1 MTEHLGA
8 ILSGVAALLVAI
20 MSIITFIAQRRDREQ
35 KIRDAEQ
42 SYLLQKIDKTNE
54 EQSNHLIELGKD
66 LDEVHASLADI
77 NNKVD
82 CNERDRLRWQ
92 IRNFAKELREG
103 YKPSLQEF
111 EEIEKDYE
119 RYANLGGNGF
129 IKNEVKYIK
138 QKKEGYFDK

>member
-8 ILSGVAALLVAI
+8 ILSGIAALLVAI

-42 SYLLQKIDKTNE
+42 SYLLQKIDKINE
-54 EQSNHLIELGKD
+54 KQSNQLTDIGKD
-66 LDEVHASLADI
+66 LDEVHASLSNI

-92 IRNFAKELREG
+92 IRNFAKELRGG

-111 EEIEKDYE
+111 EEIEKD
-119 RYANLGGNGF
+119 
-129 IKNEVKYIK
+129 
-138 QKKEGYFDK
+138 